1 MSSKDSTKELYNN
14 LEIFKLFTELKN
26 KIVEPI
32 YVSFDDARII
42 YNEERAYQFSNGVLE
57 YEQFKINVSIPS
69 DHFNREDC
77 LGVYLHID
85 IPLYDGFGVLFAPE
99 DNNRFKISSLGSYKI
114 IDNFFP
120 EINEKK
126 ILTYDECLFFAKKIV
141 KLFLN
146 SYKQRQKLII
156 TGIKE
161 FYKEIENEIFFKE
174 IEVDFLM
181 RVTKNRNRYLYFYSK
196 ESNTVFL
203 NDVFKT
209 NYKSVTNGIEEIA
222 TTIINKIPDI
232 DFETVQWKN
241 IFININNSGIIFQ
254 DIKLEVKKEIV
265 RKTWIQKYFFGKK
278 DEEYFI
284 EYSNPDFSS
293 EFYLGKDECIKIWNN
308 LLKD

>member
-1 MSSKDSTKELYNN
+1 MSSKDSTKKLYNN
-14 LEIFKLFTELKN
+14 LEISKLFTELKN

-42 YNEERAYQFSNGVLE
+42 YNEERVYQFSNGVLE

-99 DNNRFKISSLGSYKI
+99 DNNRFKISSLGGYEI
-114 IDNFFP
+114 INNFFP

-126 ILTYDECLFFAKKIV
+126 ILNYDECLIFAEKIV
-141 KLFLN
+141 ELFLN
-146 SYKQRQKLII
+146 SYKQRQKLIL
-156 TGIKE
+156 TAMTNM
-161 FYKEIENEIFFKE
+161 YKNIENEIFFEE
-174 IEVDFLM
+174 IEVDFVM
-181 RVTKNRNRYLYFYSK
+181 PVTKDKNKYIYFYSK
-196 ESNTVFL
+196 KLNTVFF
-203 NDVFKT
+203 NDVFKK
-209 NYKSVTNGIEEIA
+209 NYKSVINGIEEISMS
-222 TTIINKIPDI
+222 IVNKIPDI

-293 EFYLGKDECIKIWNN
+293 EFHLEKEECIKIWNN